1 MGRSTVKPRSPTFA
15 DDEEKEEELSMDVMI
30 CVVDAAGFTV
40 ETDCV
45 ADAAGFTVET
55 DCVADAA
62 GLAVEIDSVSA
73 IADAAAELVRGQ
85 NV

>member
-1 MGRSTVKPRSPTFA
+1 MKPRSPTFA
-15 DDEEKEEELSMDVMI
+15 DDEEKEEELSVDVMI
-30 CVVDAAGFTV
+30 CVV
-40 ETDCV
+40 
-45 ADAAGFTVET
+45 DAAGFTVET

-73 IADAAAELVRGQ
+73 MADAAAELVRGQ

>member
-1 MGRSTVKPRSPTFA
+1 MKPRSPTFA

-30 CVVDAAGFTV
+30 CVV
-40 ETDCV
+40 
-45 ADAAGFTVET
+45 ADAGFTVET